1 VPVGTSRSDYCNAS
15 KIGLFLLGYA
25 EFVMLDVI
33 DLGGLRDKGPVA
45 VGRIAKKIGRAC
57 RDIGFFYVRNHGIPQ
72 ELMDGVLRTSS
83 PNEITLFP
91 GQELLDTGIGY
102 IPPIYQSTKPP
113 LLLRIGLLVA

>member
-1 VPVGTSRSDYCNAS
+1 MPSVTSAACASRMPDVPAIAAAAVPCRKCRRFKFRKPPKPTSYCIQFPEVYRASAVPVGTSRADYCNAS

-57 RDIGFFYVRNHGIPQ
+57 RD
-72 ELMDGVLRTSS
+72 
-83 PNEITLFP
+83 
-91 GQELLDTGIGY
+91 
-102 IPPIYQSTKPP
+102 
-113 LLLRIGLLVA
+113 